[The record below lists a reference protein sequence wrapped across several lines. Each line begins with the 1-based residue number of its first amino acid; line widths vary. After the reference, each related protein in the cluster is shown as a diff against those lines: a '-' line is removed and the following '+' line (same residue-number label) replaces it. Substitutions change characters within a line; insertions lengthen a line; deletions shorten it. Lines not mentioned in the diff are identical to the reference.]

1 MYFDFYVL
9 REQIWDKF
17 FRISDLQWTINRN
30 KKAAVFSILSDV
42 VSEACFNSRICEW
55 LELNYPKSFL
65 MLKSVLASQ
74 VLPT

>member
-17 FRISDLQWTINRN
+17 FRISDLQWTVNTN
-30 KKAAVFSILSDV
+30 KK
-42 VSEACFNSRICEW
+42 ACFNSRICEW